1 MIGNAI
7 RSCFIGSAVL
17 LGGTLSSSLVL
28 AQSPSERPVA
38 ELSATV
44 SSEVRQDQVQV
55 VLAAEMQ
62 DDSATNVNRRLSE
75 VVEQARKRLGSPQ
88 SVRITTGALQTYP
101 RYDQDGRIV
110 GWQGRAELILRSGDV
125 LTVASSA
132 DNVTDLLAVS
142 GVSFSLSDI
151 ARRAEQSRLMDSV
164 AQAFREKA
172 TTTARV
178 FGFSGFQIKSLTV
191 SDSGESIAHRTMM
204 MSAMASDTAEKA
216 SLTLLPG
223 VQTVSVTVTGLVE
236 LR

>member
-1 MIGNAI
+1 MIGNTI
-7 RSCFIGSAVL
+7 RSCFIGSAVFFGSTIFGSPL
-17 LGGTLSSSLVL
+17 L
-28 AQSPSERPVA
+28 AQVSAEKPVA

-55 VLAAEMQ
+55 VLAAQVQ
-62 DDSATNVNRRLSE
+62 DDSAAKVNQQLSE
-75 VVEQARKRLGSPQ
+75 LVEAAKKRLGSPQ
-88 SVRITTGALQTYP
+88 GVRISTGALQTYP
-101 RYDQDGRIV
+101 RYDKDGKID

-125 LTVASSA
+125 SAVASSA
-132 DNVTDLLAVS
+132 DKVTDLLAVAN
-142 GVSFSLSDI
+142 VNFSLSDV
-151 ARRAEQSRLMDSV
+151 ARRSEQGRLMDSV

-191 SDSGESIAHRTMM
+191 SESGEMVAHRSLM
-204 MSAMASDTAEKA
+204 MSAMASDTLEKA